1 MDESDDNDDPIEK
14 WVQAV
19 VAERPEW
26 AREEGRRCDEEAM
39 AKPHALWEATGSFE
53 GLSEEEWFRVIGV
66 LCPVEMRDA
75 LLRVLAKASPESR
88 AKILAAAR
96 KMWGH

>member
-26 AREEGRRCDEEAM
+26 MREEGRRRDEEAM
-39 AKPHALWEATGSFE
+39 AKARALLEATDT
-53 GLSEEEWFRVIGV
+53 LS
-66 LCPVEMRDA
+66 A
-75 LLRVLAKASPESR
+75 
-88 AKILAAAR
+88 
-96 KMWGH
+96 